1 MILFVPTVIV
11 LFAASRTGYLNLPFY
26 WDEAWSYAT
35 AVFTMA
41 GNKLAILPGNA
52 DPELTRGHPLVF
64 YFLAAAWVKV
74 VGTKLAVVHLFPLL
88 IAVILLM
95 AVFFTSIKL
104 FNRQTAMAAMVML
117 TLQAIFLAQSTQ
129 LLPEVMLAL
138 WTILTTYAYFGNRWG
153 LFVVF
158 SVLLVMTKETG
169 MVLIGVLFLDKLLF
183 ERFFLHHED
192 AKRKISLMRELII
205 MMIPVLVFIFFMIM
219 QKLYYGWYL
228 YPGHLN
234 LALTEPHEVLGRFRT
249 FLSKLLFQHGRSL
262 FFAMSVMAFTWL
274 MMKKSIPR
282 PVARILL
289 FSVAFILFFLAFSSV
304 NFFTTRY
311 LLCILPFYLIP
322 GSWLITTWI
331 KQNWLKGFA
340 VLALCGI
347 FAWYSFAG
355 YLNEQDTS
363 LGYRKTVL
371 LQQKA
376 VHFAEDSQWHN
387 KKIYATFLMQYYLTV
402 PYLGY
407 LHDPSS
413 PFSFVGNKSNTGFE
427 VFLFCSNEQDP
438 LYQVISNNP
447 QYSLLKRFEDGK
459 AWVEFYTIDP
469 PIN

>member
-1 MILFVPTVIV
+1 MILFALTVIV

-41 GNKLAILPGNA
+41 GDKLAILPGNA

-74 VGTKLAVVHLFPLL
+74 MGTKLAVVHLFPLFL
-88 IAVILLM
+88 SVTLLM
-95 AVFFTSIKL
+95 AVFFISIKL
-104 FNRQTAMAAMVML
+104 FNRQTAMVAMVAL
-117 TLQAIFLAQSTQ
+117 ALQAMFLAQSTQ

-138 WTILTTYAYFGNRWG
+138 WTILTTYAYFSNRWC
-153 LFVVF
+153 LFVLF

-183 ERFFLHHED
+183 ERFFVHHES
-192 AKRKISLMRELII
+192 AKRQISLVGELAF
-205 MMIPVLVFIFFMIM
+205 MMIPVLAFILFMIL
-219 QKLYYGWYL
+219 QKIFYGWYL

-234 LALTEPHEVLGRFRT
+234 LAVTEPHEVLGRFRT

-262 FFAMSVMAFTWL
+262 FFAMSVMAFAWL
-274 MMKKSIPR
+274 VMKKSISR
-282 PVARILL
+282 PVARMML
-289 FSVAFILFFLAFSSV
+289 FSVVFILLFLAFSSI

-311 LLCILPFYLIP
+311 LICILPFYLMP

-331 KQNWLKGFA
+331 KNNALKGFA
-340 VLALCGI
+340 TLALGGI

-376 VHFAEDSQWHN
+376 VHFAEDSQWQN
-387 KKIYATFLMQYYLTV
+387 KKIYVTFLMQYYLTV

-413 PFSFVGNKSNTGFE
+413 PFSFIGNKPGAGYE
-427 VFLFCSNEQDP
+427 VFLFCSNEPDP

-447 QYSLLKRFEDGK
+447 QYSLVKRFEDVK
-459 AWVEFYTIDP
+459 AWVEYYSIDR